1 MEFVRIGQF
10 HAKPGEAETLSGI
23 YEREAIPAIRSA
35 PGNVS
40 AVLLRQH
47 QQADLFMAI
56 TIWKTQSA
64 AEDYD
69 RSGMA
74 QQMVGKIRHLFAG
87 PPSLTTYDAYGIP
100 KAST

>member
-10 HAKPGEAETLSGI
+10 QAKPGEAEVLSAT
-23 YEREAIPAIRSA
+23 YEREAIPAIRAA

-47 QQADLFMAI
+47 QQADTFLAI
-56 TIWKTQSA
+56 TIWRSKDA
-64 AEDYD
+64 AEAYD
-69 RSGMA
+69 RSGLA
-74 QQMVGKIRHLFAG
+74 QQMVNSIRQHFAG